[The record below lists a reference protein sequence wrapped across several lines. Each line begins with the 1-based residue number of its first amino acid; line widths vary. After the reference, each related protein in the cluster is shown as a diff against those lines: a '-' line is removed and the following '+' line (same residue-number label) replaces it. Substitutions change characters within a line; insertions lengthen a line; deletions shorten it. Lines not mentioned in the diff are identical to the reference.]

1 VLFGKC
7 SQSRVFLG
15 LTFIAG
21 TLLASAA
28 LRAQTETESPKVVE
42 QKIVGAK
49 ITESK
54 ITELSSD
61 LGSAQPLKQS
71 TITVHLKMHNEE
83 SFDKTLDA
91 LYTPGSSSYHQWM
104 TQDDLAK
111 YAPTPDE
118 IEAVKTELT
127 AHGLSIVSVSSDK
140 LSIRTRGSIAS
151 MESAFQTQIHEFKRD
166 GTIFHANITPAKLA
180 GSAGDLVESVSG
192 LSNFPLKSMAKRP
205 IDPATGKSI
214 PTIPLADAGPD
225 ALSNHYTNKCFPGPE
240 SLTLPMLN
248 GDPLPVGQF
257 NGNVYTSNP
266 AFGHGHVCG
275 WTPAQ
280 VRAHYGLTTAY
291 KNGIDGSGQTIV
303 IVDGPSDP
311 TVQNDLVQYS
321 RMTGL
326 PAITPSNFQIVY
338 PDGVPSQWYLQNVA
352 DWDDETDL
360 DIEWAHAI
368 APGANIVLLIAPTQD
383 WSEFEYAIQYAQEHK
398 LGNVISNSYG
408 YPEVGWGEVT
418 LKGFNQV
425 LKKAAAQG
433 IAVNFASGDYGD
445 EGTGTPDGGGAM
457 FPATSQYVT
466 AIGGTSIGLP
476 NGTSHGAE
484 VGWGTNA
491 AEISNGYG
499 ILDPPFFDG
508 FQSGSGGG
516 ESVYIL
522 KPAWEKSLPGSYRQ
536 VPDISALADPYT
548 GGIVNLSG
556 QVGVIGGTSLA
567 CPIFS
572 AIWALADQEAGKP
585 LGQAAPLIA
594 TLPSAAVNDIVL
606 FGSSN
611 NVIGSITDSSGTTFY
626 TSDTLLT
633 PLDMTTTY
641 YSALWFFE
649 EIPGYVVLSFGTD
662 TSLSVTTGWDN
673 VTGWGVPNGWTFI
686 TAAAGK

>member
-1 VLFGKC
+1 MVLFGKC
-7 SQSRVFLG
+7 SQGQLFLG
-15 LTFIAG
+15 LTFIVG
-21 TLLASAA
+21 TLLAVPT
-28 LRAQTETESPKVVE
+28 LRAQTEIESPKVA
-42 QKIVGAK
+42 GAK
-49 ITESK
+49 ITES
-54 ITELSSD
+54 SSD
-61 LGSAQPLKQS
+61 LGPARPSEVS

-83 SFDKTLDA
+83 AFDKALEA

-104 TQDDLAK
+104 TPDDLAK
-111 YAPTPDE
+111 YAPTSDE
-118 IEAVKTELT
+118 IEAVKAELT
-127 AHGLSIVSVSSDK
+127 SHGLSIVSVGSDK
-140 LSIRTRGSIAS
+140 LSIRARGSIAS

-166 GTIFHANITPAKLA
+166 GAIFHANITPAKLT
-180 GSAGDLVESVSG
+180 GSAGNLVKSVSG
-192 LSNFPLKSMAKRP
+192 LSNFPLKSMAKHA
-205 IDPATGKSI
+205 INPATGKSI
-214 PTIPLADAGPD
+214 PTIPLADATAG
-225 ALSNHYTNKCFPGPE
+225 ALSNHYTDKCFPGPE

-248 GDPLPVGQF
+248 GAPLPVGQF
-257 NGNVYTSNP
+257 NGNVYQSDP
-266 AFGHGHVCG
+266 AFGRGHVCG

-280 VRAHYGLTTAY
+280 VRAHYSLTAAY

-311 TVQNDLVQYS
+311 TVQEDLVQFS
-321 RMTGL
+321 RMVGL

-352 DWDDETDL
+352 DWDEEADL

-368 APGANIVLLIAPTQD
+368 APGANIVLLITPTQD
-383 WSEFEYAIQYAQEHK
+383 WSELEYAIQYAQENK

-433 IAVNFASGDYGD
+433 IAVNFSSGDYGD
-445 EGTGTPDGGGAM
+445 EGTGSPDGAGAM
-457 FPATSQYVT
+457 FPSTSQYVT

-484 VGWGTNA
+484 VGWGNNA

-499 ILDPPFFDG
+499 VLDPPFFDG
-508 FQSGSGGG
+508 YQSGSGGG
-516 ESVYIL
+516 VSEYIS
-522 KPAWEKSLPGSYRQ
+522 KPSWQKFLPGKYRQ
-536 VPDISALADPYT
+536 VPDISAIADPYT
-548 GGIVNLSG
+548 GGIVVLSG

-572 AIWALADQEAGKP
+572 AIWTLANQEAGAP

-594 TLPSAAVNDIVL
+594 TLPSTAVTDIVP

-611 NVIGSITDSSGTTFY
+611 NVIGDIEDSNGTTFY
-626 TSDTLLT
+626 TSDTLLA
-633 PLDMTTTY
+633 PLDTTTTY
-641 YSALWFFE
+641 FSALWFYE

-662 TSLSVTTGWDN
+662 SSLTVTQGWDN
-673 VTGWGVPNGWTFI
+673 VTGWGVPNGWAFI
-686 TAAAGK
+686 TAAAAEK